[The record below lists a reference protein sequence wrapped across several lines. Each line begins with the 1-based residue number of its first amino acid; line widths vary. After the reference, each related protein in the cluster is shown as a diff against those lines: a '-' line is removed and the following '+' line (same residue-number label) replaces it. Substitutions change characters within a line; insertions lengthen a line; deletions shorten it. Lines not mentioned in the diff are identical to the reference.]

1 MTPAKAVRYCAVC
14 ADVPATCFDVIEGRT
29 YEVCRGC
36 FTGDE
41 VVAPQMQAPK
51 VARREPLVALVK
63 EQPGMTGRQIADQI
77 AQDRGKRQLI
87 HASLAVL
94 AARGHIRAVRQ
105 PDKAHTTYWPATPA
119 RETR

>member
-1 MTPAKAVRYCAVC
+1 VTPAKSVRFCAVC
-14 ADVPATCFDVIEGRT
+14 VDVPATCFDVIEGRT
-29 YEVCRGC
+29 YEVCKGC

-41 VVAPQMQAPK
+41 VVAPQMQQPRFDRK
-51 VARREPLVALVK
+51 KPLLAAVN
-63 EQPGMTGRQIADQI
+63 QHPGLTGRQLAELV
-77 AQDRGKRQLI
+77 AEDRQVRKLI